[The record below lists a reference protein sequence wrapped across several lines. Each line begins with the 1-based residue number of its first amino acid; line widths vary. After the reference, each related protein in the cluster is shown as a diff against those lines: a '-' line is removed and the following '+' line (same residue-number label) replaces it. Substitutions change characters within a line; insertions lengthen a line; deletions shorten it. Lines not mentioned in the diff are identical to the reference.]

1 MLSDEQE
8 HTQKIMDAL
17 VELLRKA
24 KLRIS
29 DEKKCQED
37 LEQFLLS
44 EGLPFSREHHLSD
57 GRSIIDFF
65 FPRSGIGIEVKVLKN
80 WGKMKIYRQC
90 KRYCDNTE
98 LKGLILMTACP
109 QGLPD
114 IIQGKPAKLHFLGE
128 NALWS

>member
-44 EGLPFSREHHLSD
+44 EGLLFSREHHLSD
-57 GRSIIDFF
+57 GKSIIDFF
-65 FPRSGIGIEVKVLKN
+65 FHRSGIGIEVKVLKH

-114 IIQGKPAKLHFLGE
+114 LIQGKPAKLHFLGE